1 MVLKCVPFL
10 SVRHHMNIYRQ
21 GCLAVTSFIFLL
33 NTVKGRGVGDTP
45 SEKKQTIF
53 NVWET
58 KSTGY
63 KRTLCNPLYLYL
75 LASVEIKTDLPISQK
90 TTRLNVFEI
99 VEIHTECDTMDFL
112 IECRQLDGRDR
123 ALKTLACLLNQAATV
138 GRPTLGPRHFW
149 RVDDVG
155 SVLKWV
161 FLKSPTICCCLLKW
175 T

>member
-1 MVLKCVPFL
+1 MLGIRRLRKNKPFL
-10 SVRHHMNIYRQ
+10 MSGKPRV
-21 GCLAVTSFIFLL
+21 
-33 NTVKGRGVGDTP
+33 
-45 SEKKQTIF
+45 
-53 NVWET
+53 
-58 KSTGY
+58 TGY

-99 VEIHTECDTMDFL
+99 LEIHTECDSMYCL
-112 IECRQLDGRDR
+112 IECRLLGGRDR

-155 SVLKWV
+155 SVLK
-161 FLKSPTICCCLLKW
+161 
-175 T
+175 